1 MTFFQLM
8 RRNAWRKRL
17 RATLLMFSVGVAFL
31 IYALTASFLG
41 GSQGAA
47 GASDNLLGVFNKSGR
62 GLPLPLAYLNRIART
77 LMSPPLPILRGC
89 AGSSRSR
96 RIS

>member
-8 RRNAWRKRL
+8 RRNAWRKPL

-31 IYALTASFLG
+31 IYGLTASFLS

-47 GASDNLLGVFNKSGR
+47 GASDTLLGVFNRSG
-62 GLPLPLAYLNRIART
+62 
-77 LMSPPLPILRGC
+77 
-89 AGSSRSR
+89 
-96 RIS
+96 